1 MTTAVMDDDGGVD
14 GRRMRRETRV
24 TARLK
29 KKAPRRRA
37 LLSIQGWQVR
47 QVGETLIK
55 RRVR

>member
-14 GRRMRRETRV
+14 GRRMRRETR
-24 TARLK
+24 ANGEAE
-29 KKAPRRRA
+29 KAPWRRA